1 MKQYT
6 PDKIRNVAIVGHGGS
21 GKTTLA
27 EALLYQ
33 NGASDRLG
41 TVADGNTV
49 CDYDPEEIK
58 RKASISLS
66 LAPYEYK
73 DCKVNLLDTP
83 GLFDFTTG
91 MYEGVRA
98 ADSVLVCISGKS
110 GVTVGAKKTYKLAK
124 KLGKS
129 RMIFVSKMDQESA
142 DFYKVFEQL

>member
-66 LAPYEYK
+66 PANRASLSARKRPTSWRK
-73 DCKVNLLDTP
+73 SWGNP
-83 GLFDFTTG
+83 G
-91 MYEGVRA
+91 
-98 ADSVLVCISGKS
+98 
-110 GVTVGAKKTYKLAK
+110 
-124 KLGKS
+124 
-129 RMIFVSKMDQESA
+129 
-142 DFYKVFEQL
+142 